1 MSTVTSEISDILVYF
16 GEPQDKLEAFIDV
29 LQTLVSFNMQLQ
41 SVSQEVA
48 KDLLPSLPAT
58 AVKRASHSVTTPQ
71 SLAKSRRVRD
81 GALDDTLRTMRTPT
95 GTPQAKSKESRRL
108 NRIMWDGGS
117 THGRIPQ
124 P

>member
-1 MSTVTSEISDILVYF
+1 MSTVTSEISDILVYL
-16 GEPQDKLEAFIDV
+16 GEPQDKLEAFTDV

-41 SVSQEVA
+41 SVAQEVA

-58 AVKRASHSVTTPQ
+58 AVERPSHLETTPQ

-95 GTPQAKSKESRRL
+95 GTPQAKSNESRRL

-117 THGRIPQ
+117 NHGRILQ